1 MDKQQVIKYVKT
13 AVIIIVVPSAIVGA
27 YYGYKYIKR
36 KRDERAARKIGGVSN
51 ENVIDT
57 TGMKTYLIKVPFK
70 YQPDL
75 FSNGKLFDSI
85 SKVKYSFVS
94 ERVDNDANK
103 QPSEIVVEIMASPV
117 DIQRIKAIAEGLNK
131 EIKVEEKH

>member
-13 AVIIIVVPSAIVGA
+13 AVIIIVVPSALVGA

-36 KRDERAARKIGGVSN
+36 KRDEKAARKAGGIS

-57 TGMKTYLIKVPFK
+57 TGMKTYLIKFPFK

-75 FSNGKLFDSI
+75 LSNRKLFDSI
-85 SKVKYSFVS
+85 SKVKYSFVT
-94 ERVDNDANK
+94 EKVNNDANK
-103 QPSEIVVEIMASPV
+103 QPSEVEVEIMASPV
-117 DIQRIKAIAEGLNK
+117 DIQRIKAITEGLNK
-131 EIKVEEKH
+131 EIKIEEKH

>member
-27 YYGYKYIKR
+27 YYGYKYVK
-36 KRDERAARKIGGVSN
+36 KKMGERAARKAGGVSAD
-51 ENVIDT
+51 NVIDT
-57 TGMKTYLIKVPFK
+57 TGMKSYLIKVPFK

-75 FSNGKLFDSI
+75 FTSGKLYDSI
-85 SKVKYSFVS
+85 SKVKYSFISDKVN
-94 ERVDNDANK
+94 NDANK

-117 DIQRIKAIAEGLNK
+117 DIQRIKAITEGLNK